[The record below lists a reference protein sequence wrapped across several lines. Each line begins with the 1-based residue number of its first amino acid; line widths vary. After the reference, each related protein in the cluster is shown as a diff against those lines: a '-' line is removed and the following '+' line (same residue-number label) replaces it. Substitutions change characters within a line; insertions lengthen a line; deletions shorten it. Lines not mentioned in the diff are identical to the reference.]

1 MARVGPQTA
10 AAEMI
15 PRGRYIGKR
24 VDDPPKDEAEH
35 FIRCPA
41 CADHPNSSR
50 IYRKFIGAPEH

>member
-35 FIRCPA
+35 SSVARPA
-41 CADHPNSSR
+41 QIIPTVAASTESL
-50 IYRKFIGAPEH
+50 